1 MVWLVLVIR
10 RLNPLCVGGSFF
22 NNAEATRDLVTRVLL
37 NAKTMN
43 NISESLVL
51 QPYLTVA
58 SHATNQGIQ
67 LLHWEAID
75 GEWEKAVMNLGNNP
89 QAVVDYGNNVFNNVT
104 SFSHVNRFYG
114 YNGYNGGILAIWR
127 NMTLANDDKRGVF
140 RNLSY
145 QPLRGY
151 STRYQGNDGLKQG
164 SMAPPQ

>member
-1 MVWLVLVIR
+1 MW
-10 RLNPLCVGGSFF
+10 GGSFF

-51 QPYLTVA
+51 QSYITVA

-67 LLHWEAID
+67 LLHWGAID
-75 GEWEKAVMNLGNNP
+75 GEWGKAVMNLGNNR

-104 SFSHVNRFYG
+104 RLSRVNRFYG
-114 YNGYNGGILAIWR
+114 YNGGILALWR
-127 NMTLANDDKRGVF
+127 NTTLANDDKRGVF
-140 RNLSY
+140 GNLPY

-151 STRYQGNDGLKQG
+151 STRYHNDGLKQG

>member
-1 MVWLVLVIR
+1 MGWLVLVIR
-10 RLNPLCVGGSFF
+10 CLNPLCVGSSFF

-51 QPYLTVA
+51 QSYITVA

-67 LLHWEAID
+67 LLHWGAID
-75 GEWEKAVMNLGNNP
+75 GEWEKAVMNLGNNR
-89 QAVVDYGNNVFNNVT
+89 QAVVDYGNTFNSVT

-114 YNGYNGGILAIWR
+114 YNGGILAPWR

-140 RNLSY
+140 GNLTY

-151 STRYQGNDGLKQG
+151 STRYHNDGLKQG

>member
-1 MVWLVLVIR
+1 MLVIR
-10 RLNPLCVGGSFF
+10 CLNPLCVGGSFF

-51 QPYLTVA
+51 QPYITVV

-75 GEWEKAVMNLGNNP
+75 GEWEKAVMNLGNNH
-89 QAVVDYGNNVFNNVT
+89 QAVVDYGNTFNSVT
-104 SFSHVNRFYG
+104 GCSHVNRFYG
-114 YNGYNGGILAIWR
+114 YNGYNGGILALWR
-127 NMTLANDDKRGVF
+127 NTTLANDDKRGVF
-140 RNLSY
+140 RNLTY

-151 STRYQGNDGLKQG
+151 STRYQGNDGLKEG

>member
-1 MVWLVLVIR
+1 MGCLALVIR

-51 QPYLTVA
+51 QSYITVA

-67 LLHWEAID
+67 LLHWGAID
-75 GEWEKAVMNLGNNP
+75 GEWEKAVMNLGNNR
-89 QAVVDYGNNVFNNVT
+89 QAVVDYGNTFNSVT

-114 YNGYNGGILAIWR
+114 YNGGILALWR
-127 NMTLANDDKRGVF
+127 NTTLANDDKRGVF
-140 RNLSY
+140 GNLTY

-151 STRYQGNDGLKQG
+151 STRYHNDGLKQG

>member
-1 MVWLVLVIR
+1 MGWLVLAIR
-10 RLNPLCVGGSFF
+10 RLNPLCGGGSFF

-51 QPYLTVA
+51 QSYITVA

-67 LLHWEAID
+67 LLHWGAID
-75 GEWEKAVMNLGNNP
+75 GEWGKAVMNLGNNR
-89 QAVVDYGNNVFNNVT
+89 QAVVDYGNTFNSVT

-114 YNGYNGGILAIWR
+114 YNGGILALWR
-127 NMTLANDDKRGVF
+127 NTTLANDDKRGVF
-140 RNLSY
+140 GNLTY

-151 STRYQGNDGLKQG
+151 STRCHNDGLKQG